1 MSSRYV
7 KALRQIGA
15 ELKERGYPVSGDVC
29 FASAD
34 RMQRMEACIS
44 LSYNEFVD
52 KEHERRV
59 LDKHVEAQ
67 QFGEGDDAGW

>member
-7 KALRQIGA
+7 KALQQIGRDMKQ
-15 ELKERGYPVSGDVC
+15 LGWPVSSDVL
-29 FASAD
+29 FAAAD
-34 RMQRMEACIS
+34 RMQRMEACIT

-59 LDKHVEAQ
+59 LDKHEEAQ
-67 QFGEGDDAGW
+67 QFGEGDNVGW